1 MRSMLRTRAIVGL
14 AAAGWLL
21 VATSAQAVNFIAFN
35 QALGVGSAGGTPNKG
50 PAKWTGTAMFTGMGP
65 ASFMVNA
72 FDANWTTNVVNP
84 TPPTAV
90 GITMSTQFISVTG
103 PTAPGTFKKNGG
115 PGNFVFNP
123 PPDPTYGARIGTG
136 QVIKGPNQF
145 GGSVGHT
152 FKFLSKLGLNF
163 GFAIFTGTF
172 PLLEVQGV
180 TTIPGSPD
188 ATQSFTGTFKN
199 TQPPSTAT
207 QIHLRA
213 NFFGWTTGT
222 AIGKDNGGA
231 GASTWT
237 ITGYDNRT
245 PNGLT
250 GTLQLVSPVLF
261 SSFNS
266 GFFGTNHLSGVNY
279 LRYKF
284 LPEPGSTLVLA
295 VGIGGLLFLRW
306 LDRRRAEPAKANS
319 ETV

>member
-1 MRSMLRTRAIVGL
+1 MRSILRTSAIVGL

-21 VATSAQAVNFIAFN
+21 VATSSQAVNFIAFN
-35 QALGVGSAGGTPNKG
+35 QAIGVGSSGGTPAQG
-50 PAKWTGTAMFTGMGP
+50 PATWTGTAMFTGISP

-84 TPPTAV
+84 SPPTAV

-103 PTAPGTFKKNGG
+103 PTAPGTFAPGAG
-115 PGNFVFNP
+115 PGNFTFNP
-123 PPDPTYGARIGTG
+123 PPDPTWGARVGTG
-136 QVIKGPNQF
+136 KVIAGPNQF

-188 ATQSFTGTFKN
+188 ATQSFTGTFQN
-199 TQPPSTAT
+199 TQPPSTVT
-207 QIHLRA
+207 SIHLRA

-222 AIGKDNGGA
+222 AIGKDAGGPFA
-231 GASTWT
+231 TT
-237 ITGYDNRT
+237 VTLTGYDNRT

-261 SSFNS
+261 SSFSS
-266 GFFGTNHLSGVNY
+266 GLFGINHLSGADF
-279 LRYKF
+279 LRYQF
-284 LPEPGSTLVLA
+284 LPEPGSTLALA
-295 VGIGGLLFLRW
+295 AGIGGLLLLGRLR
-306 LDRRRAEPAKANS
+306 RGAEAGADVD
-319 ETV
+319 TV